1 MGRKVELAAAASA
14 LGSLALLIVSGLLGQ
29 THWQLFNLLFAALL
43 VLPLALGSH
52 QSTGT
57 LAMLGDLL
65 EGLLMVS
72 MWAFPTVLLRV
83 NLVTGTGAFLI
94 YLSNVLAALA
104 GFFILRIA
112 QDW

>member
-1 MGRKVELAAAASA
+1 MGRKVELAAAGSA
-14 LGSLALLIVSGLLGQ
+14 LGSLTLLVVSGLLGQ
-29 THWQLFNLLFAALL
+29 THWQLFNLLFVALL

-65 EGLLMVS
+65 EGVLVVS

-83 NLVTGTGAFLI
+83 NLVTGIGLLLI
-94 YLSNVLAALA
+94 YLSNLLAALA
-104 GFFILRIA
+104 AIFVVRIA
-112 QDW
+112 RDW